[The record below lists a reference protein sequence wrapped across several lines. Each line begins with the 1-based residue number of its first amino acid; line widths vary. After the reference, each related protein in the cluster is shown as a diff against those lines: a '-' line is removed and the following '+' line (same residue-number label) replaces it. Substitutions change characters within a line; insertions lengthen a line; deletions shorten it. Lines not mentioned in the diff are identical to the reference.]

1 MFRNSKNVKMKKRL
15 RWRVAT
21 VEAAFTKRRSVDFV
35 KTYLG
40 CVAWL
45 RNCATTQHH
54 FEEETES
61 TKFESALITPR
72 TS

>member
-21 VEAAFTKRRSVDFV
+21 VEAGFTKRRSVDFV
-35 KTYLG
+35 NTYLG

-45 RNCATTQHH
+45 RNCATH
-54 FEEETES
+54 
-61 TKFESALITPR
+61 A
-72 TS
+72 TSLRGGNRIHEIRKRSDHTAN